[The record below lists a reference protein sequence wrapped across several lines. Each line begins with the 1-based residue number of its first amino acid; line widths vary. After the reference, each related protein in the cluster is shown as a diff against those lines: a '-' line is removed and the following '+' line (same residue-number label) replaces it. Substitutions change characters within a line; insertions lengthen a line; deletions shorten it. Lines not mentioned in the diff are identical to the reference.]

1 MVNYREI
8 EKARRQG
15 HNERGE
21 AIGGRDMRAT
31 GRDVGNEVNDVHFKE
46 SGVLRE
52 EGDSLRVTVRSKA
65 YKALKHL
72 KHFRP
77 KGQQEKITSNMG
89 IQRTWQ
95 FLRVLS
101 PSLYFYPRERRF
113 LSSGPILL
121 RIIVSLGVK
130 LSS

>member
-1 MVNYREI
+1 MVNYREV

-31 GRDVGNEVNDVHFKE
+31 GRAVGNEVKDVHFKE

-52 EGDSLRVTVRSKA
+52 AGDSLRVTVRSKA
-65 YKALKHL
+65 DKAQKHF

-95 FLRVLS
+95 FLRGLS
-101 PSLYFYPRERRF
+101 RHCIFIPGRGSACPLVPSC
-113 LSSGPILL
+113 
-121 RIIVSLGVK
+121 
-130 LSS
+130 

>member
-8 EKARRQG
+8 ENARRQG

-31 GRDVGNEVNDVHFKE
+31 GRAVGNEVKGVHFKE

-52 EGDSLRVTVRSKA
+52 EGGSLRVTVRSKP
-65 YKALKHL
+65 YKAQKHF

-77 KGQQEKITSNMG
+77 KEQEKTTSNMG

-95 FLRVLS
+95 FLRGLS
-101 PSLYFYPRERRF
+101 PSLYFYPRERKC

-121 RIIVSLGVK
+121 RIILGLGVK